1 MIGLLKNPAY
11 LKLWVAQVVSEL
23 GDGITHIVVIFLVS
37 QLSDN
42 ALVFSFVLMARYI
55 PSLLFGVFV
64 GPIIDNYARKNI
76 MVIADLYRLIILLLM
91 IPAHD
96 SLIGLLMLIFLQG
109 IGTVFFE
116 PAKTATIPQ
125 LIEKENIPQ
134 AVGLSQSTFMTMQII
149 APSIGGAF
157 LLLNHISLIFVLD
170 ASTFLISA
178 LLIGMIG
185 IKREKREREASD
197 KRYIDS
203 LKEGVSEMKNNGF
216 LKGFTW
222 LLVVSAF
229 VMSVVGANI
238 YHIILNVFEIKE
250 LHFGLLESTEGV
262 CGVLGALL
270 IPFIMKRVKSNRLIL
285 VAIGFSGLICIAIL
299 PVNLLYDAF
308 SFTPIYVWMS
318 LVGLSNP
325 FINVPLNSLYMQ
337 SVSETI
343 LGRVAGII
351 SAILH
356 ASFLGGLL
364 IGGWIGTLVGGI
376 PTVVIAGFLLIVVSV
391 VFPFTKHY
399 KGLEVTDNKEERAS
413 A

>member
-64 GPIIDNYARKNI
+64 GPIIDRYSKKVI

-96 SLIGLLMLIFLQG
+96 SLTGILVLIFLQG

-125 LIEKENIPQ
+125 IIKKEKIPE
-134 AVGLSQSTFMTMQII
+134 AVGLSQSTFMTMNII
-149 APSIGGAF
+149 APSIGGA
-157 LLLNHISLIFVLD
+157 LLLVNSVSLIFVLD

-178 LLIGMIG
+178 LLIGMIV
-185 IKREKREREASD
+185 IKRETSEEHTSEKGYIASM
-197 KRYIDS
+197 
-203 LKEGVSEMKNNGF
+203 KEGLSAMKNDRF

-229 VMSVVGANI
+229 VMSVVGANM

-250 LHFGLLESTEGV
+250 FQFGLLESTEGV
-262 CGVLGALL
+262 FGVLGALL
-270 IPFIMKRVKSNRLIL
+270 IPFIMKRVRSNRLIL
-285 VAIGFSGLICIAIL
+285 VTLGFSGLICTTIL
-299 PVNLLYDAF
+299 PVSLLLETYPI
-308 SFTPIYVWMS
+308 TPIFIWMS
-318 LVGLSNP
+318 FLGLSNP
-325 FINVPLNSLYMQ
+325 FINVPLNSLFMQ
-337 SVSETI
+337 SVDETI
-343 LGRVAGII
+343 LGRVGGII
-351 SAILH
+351 NAILH
-356 ASFLGGLL
+356 ASLLGGLL
-364 IGGWIGTLVGGI
+364 IGGWIGTVMGGI
-376 PTVVIAGFLLIVVSV
+376 PTVVGGGILLLLVSLI
-391 VFPFTKHY
+391 FPLTKHY
-399 KGLEVTDNKEERAS
+399 KDLEVKQPQEERAT